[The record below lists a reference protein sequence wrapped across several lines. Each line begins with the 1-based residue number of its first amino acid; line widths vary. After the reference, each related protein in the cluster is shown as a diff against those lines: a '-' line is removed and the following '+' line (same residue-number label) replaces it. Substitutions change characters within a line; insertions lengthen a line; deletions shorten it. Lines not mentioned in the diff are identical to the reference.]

1 LYRCV
6 RRSHCT
12 PFVQMCAVSL
22 YTVCTDVC
30 RGLTVHRLYR
40 CVQRSH
46 CTPFV
51 QMCAEVSL
59 YTVCTDVC
67 RGLTVHRLYR
77 CVQGSHC
84 APFVADVCRGLTVH
98 RLYRCVQGSHCAPFV
113 QMCAEVSLYTVCTDV
128 CGGLTVHCLYIISC
142 MYTCDDTRLEGFF
155 VEIDRFQ
162 SLCGKYLIVTSHYLS
177 ISEQHLLPTSNTSE
191 HTVIMAHQTLC
202 SCVQCST
209 VLWKQSTVS
218 RLHQ

>member
-1 LYRCV
+1 
-6 RRSHCT
+6 
-12 PFVQMCAVSL
+12 MCAEVSL

-30 RGLTVHRLYR
+30 IGLTVHRLYR

-59 YTVCTDVC
+59 YTICTDVC
-67 RGLTVHRLYR
+67 GGLTVYSLYR
-77 CVQGSHC
+77 CVRRSHC
-84 APFVADVCRGLTVH
+84 T
-98 RLYRCVQGSHCAPFV
+98 PFV

-155 VEIDRFQ
+155 VEIDHFQ
-162 SLCGKYLIVTSHYLS
+162 KFAWKVFDYYWP
-177 ISEQHLLPTSNTSE
+177 LL
-191 HTVIMAHQTLC
+191 VRQ
-202 SCVQCST
+202 
-209 VLWKQSTVS
+209 
-218 RLHQ
+218 